1 MKSQAPLYSAMQ
13 ISSSVGDLW
22 RHRELLW
29 QFTVRSIE
37 VRHKGS
43 HLGLI
48 WSVLNPLLM
57 LSLYVFIFGYVFG
70 GKFGV
75 LPKETPIDFALGMLI
90 GLAIFQLLAE
100 VIGISPL
107 TIVMQPNFVKK
118 VVFPLEVLPVA
129 NVGASV
135 FHFLISLTLVALGI
149 ALLGSGLTWSSLWL
163 PIIVFPVVLLS
174 IGLAWLISSLG
185 VFFRDIGQVTQ
196 FLTQVLMFAS
206 AVFYPPSKLPRV
218 AWQFL
223 RFNPVLLA
231 IEQARSVVLWH
242 QPLNLHHLGFLYL
255 SGLAV
260 FGLGHTVFSRLKPA
274 FADVL

>member
-1 MKSQAPLYSAMQ
+1 MQ
-13 ISSSVGDLW
+13 NPSSVVDLW
-22 RHRELLW
+22 HHRELLW

-57 LSLYVFIFGYVFG
+57 LGLYVFIFGYVFR

-75 LPKETPIDFALGMLI
+75 LPNETRIDFALGVFI

-100 VIGISPL
+100 VIGISPM

-118 VVFPLEVLPVA
+118 VVFPLEILPVA
-129 NVGASV
+129 NAGASV
-135 FHFLISLTLVALGI
+135 FHFLISLALVALGV
-149 ALLGSGLTWSSLWL
+149 ALLGPGLTWSSLWL
-163 PIIVFPVVLLS
+163 PVIVFPVVLLS
-174 IGLAWLISSLG
+174 VGLAWLISSLG
-185 VFFRDIGQVTQ
+185 VFFRDIGQTTQ

-206 AVFYPPSKLPRV
+206 AVFYSPSMLPRA

-223 RFNPVLLA
+223 RFNPALLA
-231 IEQARSVVLWH
+231 IEQARNAVLWH
-242 QPLNLHHLGFLYL
+242 QPLNHHHLAFLYL

>member
-1 MKSQAPLYSAMQ
+1 MQ
-13 ISSSVGDLW
+13 IPSSVGDLW

-29 QFTVRSIE
+29 QFTVRSVE

-48 WSVLNPLLM
+48 WSFLNPLLN
-57 LSLYVFIFGYVFG
+57 LGLYVFIFGYVFG

-75 LPKETPIDFALGMLI
+75 LPNETRMDFALGVLI

-100 VIGISPL
+100 VIGLSPT

-118 VVFPLEVLPVA
+118 VVFPLEILPAA
-129 NVGASV
+129 NVGASI
-135 FHFLISLTLVALGI
+135 FHFFISLALVALGV
-149 ALLGSGLTWSSLWL
+149 AFLGRGLSWSWLWL
-163 PIIVFPVVLLS
+163 PVIVFPVILLS
-174 IGLAWLISSLG
+174 VGLAWLIASLG
-185 VFFRDIGQVTQ
+185 VFFRDIGQATQ
-196 FLTQVLMFAS
+196 FFTQVLMYAS
-206 AVFYPPSKLPRV
+206 AVFYSPKILPSA

-223 RFNPVLLA
+223 RFNPALLA
-231 IEQARSVVLWH
+231 IEQARNVVLWH
-242 QPLNLHHLGFLYL
+242 QPLNEYHLAFLYL